1 MITSS
6 KMIDIETLGTQP
18 NAAILAISAVAFD
31 PFEITT
37 DFSLNPKFD
46 VLIDLESQPNREISE
61 ETLEWWSK
69 QSPITR
75 DKIFSDENR
84 ISLKEALEQL
94 TKFVWNTTSKIWV
107 QGVSLDIPVLDH
119 AFNEQK
125 ISVPW
130 GYHQIRDSR
139 TLLDL
144 VFVEQPPVSH
154 DSIDDCY
161 RQIIGVQ
168 KALQKLGITQFVR
181 K

>member
-1 MITSS
+1 
-6 KMIDIETLGTQP
+6 MIDIETLSTQP
-18 NAAILAISAVAFD
+18 NAAILSISAVAFD

-69 QSPITR
+69 QSPLTR
-75 DKIFSDENR
+75 DKIFGDENR

-94 TKFVWNTTSKIWV
+94 TKFVWNTTNKIWV

-119 AFNEQK
+119 AFHEQN

-144 VFVEQPPVSH
+144 VFVEQPSVSH

-168 KALQKLGITQFVR
+168 RALQKLGITQFVR